1 MIRIIL
7 PLAAIAAA
15 SGSASAQIRAPGIV
29 QRMIPGTRQQA
40 APVAP
45 IDALRADFLARTGGD
60 TIFFGNNV
68 SGLAA
73 PARTTLAAQA
83 AWLRQHPNVAV
94 RIEGHGDTGDTRNHA
109 LAMGARRAEEV
120 RSYLVL
126 LGVPAGQVTTTSM
139 GKERPGSPRAVTVLV
154 Q

>member
-1 MIRIIL
+1 MIRIV
-7 PLAAIAAA
+7 LALLALG
-15 SGSASAQIRAPGIV
+15 SGGIASAQIRAPAIV
-29 QRMIPGTRQQA
+29 QRVIPGTRQQ
-40 APVAP
+40 PGIAP
-45 IDALRADFLARTGGD
+45 IDALRAEFLARTGGD

-68 SGLAA
+68 SGLLV

-83 AWLRQHPNVAV
+83 AWLRQHPEVAV

-109 LAMGARRAEEV
+109 IAMGARRAEEV

-139 GKERPGSPRAVTVLV
+139 GKERPGSPRAVTILV

>member
-7 PLAAIAAA
+7 ALAAIAAGTGA
-15 SGSASAQIRAPGIV
+15 ASAQIRAPGIV

-40 APVAP
+40 APVAAV
-45 IDALRADFLARTGGD
+45 DALRADFLARTGGD

-73 PARTTLAAQA
+73 PARATLAAQA
-83 AWLRQHPNVAV
+83 AWLRQHPDVAV

-126 LGVPAGQVTTTSM
+126 RGVPAGQVTTTSV

>member
-1 MIRIIL
+1 MIRIL
-7 PLAAIAAA
+7 LAATLFATGA
-15 SGSASAQIRAPGIV
+15 SAVSAQIRAPGIV
-29 QRMIPGTRQQA
+29 QRIIPVTRQQA

-45 IDALRADFLARTGGD
+45 IDALRADFLAKTGGD
-60 TIFFGNNV
+60 TIFFGSNV
-68 SGLAA
+68 TGLAA

-83 AWLRQHPNVAV
+83 AWLRQHPDVAV

-120 RSYLVL
+120 RSYFVL
-126 LGVPAGQVTTTSM
+126 LGVPASQVSTTSM

>member
-7 PLAAIAAA
+7 ALAAIAAG
-15 SGSASAQIRAPGIV
+15 SGAASAQIRAPGIV

-83 AWLRQHPNVAV
+83 AWLRQHPDVAV

>member
-7 PLAAIAAA
+7 AVAAIAAGTGA
-15 SGSASAQIRAPGIV
+15 ASAQIRAPGIV

-40 APVAP
+40 APVAAV
-45 IDALRADFLARTGGD
+45 DALRADFLARTGGD

-73 PARTTLAAQA
+73 PARATLAAQA
-83 AWLRQHPNVAV
+83 AWLRQHPDVAV

-126 LGVPAGQVTTTSM
+126 LGVPAGQVTTTSV

>member
-1 MIRIIL
+1 MMRIL
-7 PLAAIAAA
+7 LFLAVL
-15 SGSASAQIRAPGIV
+15 GSAGIASAQIRAPGIV
-29 QRMIPGTRQQA
+29 QRVIPGTRQRPA
-40 APVAP
+40 LMPVEV
-45 IDALRADFLARTGGD
+45 LRADFLAKTGGD

-68 SGLAA
+68 SGLSA

-83 AWLRQHPNVAV
+83 AWLRQHPDVAV
-94 RIEGHGDTGDTRNHA
+94 RIEGHGDTGDTRDHA

-126 LGVPAGQVTTTSM
+126 LGVPAAQVTTTSV
-139 GKERPGSPRAVTVLV
+139 GKERPGSPRAVTILI

>member
-1 MIRIIL
+1 MMRIL
-7 PLAAIAAA
+7 LALLALGTAA
-15 SGSASAQIRAPGIV
+15 SASAQIRAPGIV
-29 QRMIPGTRQQA
+29 KRVIPGLRQPPG
-40 APVAP
+40 PVAP
-45 IDALRADFLARTGGD
+45 ADVLRADFLAKTGGD

-68 SGLAA
+68 SGLSA

-83 AWLRQHPNVAV
+83 AWLRQHPDVLV

-109 LAMGARRAEEV
+109 IAMGARRAEEV

>member
-1 MIRIIL
+1 MIRIL
-7 PLAAIAAA
+7 IAATLLATGA
-15 SGSASAQIRAPGIV
+15 SGASAQIRAPGIV
-29 QRMIPGTRQQA
+29 QRIIPGTRQQA

-45 IDALRADFLARTGGD
+45 IEALRADFLAKTGGD

-68 SGLAA
+68 SGLAQ

-83 AWLRQHPNVAV
+83 AWLRQHPDVAV

-139 GKERPGSPRAVTVLV
+139 GKERPGSPRAVTILV

>member
-1 MIRIIL
+1 MMRIFL
-7 PLAAIAAA
+7 GLLALGTAA
-15 SGSASAQIRAPGIV
+15 SASAQLRAPAIV
-29 QRMIPGTRQQA
+29 QRVIPGTRQQPIAA
-40 APVAP
+40 APV
-45 IDALRADFLARTGGD
+45 DVLRADFLARTGGD

-68 SGLAA
+68 SGLAL

-83 AWLRQHPNVAV
+83 AWLRLHPEVLV
-94 RIEGHGDTGDTRNHA
+94 RIEGHGDTGDTRDHA

>member
-1 MIRIIL
+1 MMRILIGL
-7 PLAAIAAA
+7 LALAIA
-15 SGSASAQIRAPGIV
+15 GSASAQLRAPAIV
-29 QRMIPGTRQQA
+29 QRVIPGTRLPVA
-40 APVAP
+40 VAPV
-45 IDALRADFLARTGGD
+45 DVLRADFLAKTGGD

-68 SGLAA
+68 SGLAP
-73 PARTTLAAQA
+73 PARATLAAQA
-83 AWLRQHPNVAV
+83 AWLRQHPEVLV

-109 LAMGARRAEEV
+109 IAMGARRAEEV

>member
-1 MIRIIL
+1 MMRIAL
-7 PLAAIAAA
+7 SLALIVAGATE
-15 SGSASAQIRAPGIV
+15 ASAQIRAPGIV
-29 QRMIPGTRQQA
+29 QRVIPGTRQQA
-40 APVAP
+40 AVAP
-45 IDALRADFLARTGGD
+45 IDALRADFLAKTGGD

-68 SGLAA
+68 SGLAP

-83 AWLRQHPNVAV
+83 AWLRKHPEVTV

-126 LGVPAGQVTTTSM
+126 LGVPAAQVSVTSM
-139 GKERPGSPRAVTVLV
+139 GKERPGSPRAVTILT